1 MNQCNRLLM
10 LSTYLLLIQKHKS
23 LSIAILRSQVEC
35 FKDESSLRNLN
46 CSSRKT
52 VQLQPC
58 PQRSLMASEVVTPQR
73 SLILLSLFWKRK
85 LGLEPNLAPA
95 AKMSGKESWGKG
107 GHCVKVYY
115 AALLTFQKCSVYQFH
130 NSLVVLSVCFNIEV
144 GLCKILEAS
153 L

>member
-1 MNQCNRLLM
+1 M

-23 LSIAILRSQVEC
+23 LSIAILHSQVEC
-35 FKDESSLRNLN
+35 FKDESSLSSLRNLN

-95 AKMSGKESWGKG
+95 AKMSGKES
-107 GHCVKVYY
+107 
-115 AALLTFQKCSVYQFH
+115 
-130 NSLVVLSVCFNIEV
+130 
-144 GLCKILEAS
+144 
-153 L
+153 